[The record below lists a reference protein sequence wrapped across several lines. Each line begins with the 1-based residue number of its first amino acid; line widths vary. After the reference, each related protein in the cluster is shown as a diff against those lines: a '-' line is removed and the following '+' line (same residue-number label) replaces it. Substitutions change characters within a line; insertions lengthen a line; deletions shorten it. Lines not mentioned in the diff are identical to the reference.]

1 MKSWYRVSKD
11 IDTKDGTMVRVWTT
25 VFETDDYSLSEESV
39 EWCREMLN
47 DAVPVI
53 RCKDCKHYQAD
64 DDGIYCDTLG
74 IFGTSPTSY
83 CSFAK
88 RRDDER

>member
-39 EWCREMLN
+39 EWCREKLTE
-47 DAVPVI
+47 
-53 RCKDCKHYQAD
+53 RKED
-64 DDGIYCDTLG
+64 DD
-74 IFGTSPTSY
+74 P
-83 CSFAK
+83 
-88 RRDDER
+88 RP

>member
-1 MKSWYRVSKD
+1 MKEYICIYD
-11 IDTKDGTMVRVWTT
+11 
-25 VFETDDYSLSEESV
+25 EDDMMYIPNPYEAQNAEL
-39 EWCREMLN
+39 
-47 DAVPVI
+47 I

-64 DDGIYCDTLG
+64 DDETYCETLG

-88 RRDDER
+88 RREE

>member
-1 MKSWYRVSKD
+1 MKPYPNEELDRMSKRE
-11 IDTKDGTMVRVWTT
+11 IIRLYKRT
-25 VFETDDYSLSEESV
+25 VEQF
-39 EWCREMLN
+39 N